1 MAALLKFLAKAPN
14 LVAMASTLQKRWPPT
29 QERWLLAMASHLKG
43 MASTLEGVASKRWP
57 STYIAM
63 ASVLE
68 AMNSNPIAIC
78 ATAPEVG
85 SMSVEPE
92 SLSGR
97 RARRGHKPHDPQTSP
112 QTRLFISKTL
122 NIQKAFEPQKNGFA
136 PRDDRATRLEKE
148 VEALR
153 ISMERMQEAS
163 QGPGRVAACSQA
175 LRMSIHHLHRIWA
188 Q

>member
-29 QERWLLAMASHLKG
+29 QERWLLAMASRLKG

-122 NIQKAFEPQKNGFA
+122 NIQKTCDL
-136 PRDDRATRLEKE
+136 RSLRLASSL
-148 VEALR
+148 ALG
-153 ISMERMQEAS
+153 S
-163 QGPGRVAACSQA
+163 
-175 LRMSIHHLHRIWA
+175 
-188 Q
+188 

>member
-14 LVAMASTLQKRWPPT
+14 RVAMASTLQKRWPPT
-29 QERWLLAMASHLKG
+29 QERWL
-43 MASTLEGVASKRWP
+43 
-57 STYIAM
+57 IAM

-92 SLSGR
+92 SLRGR

-122 NIQKAFEPQKNGFA
+122 NIQKTCDLRSLQLASS
-136 PRDDRATRLEKE
+136 L
-148 VEALR
+148 ALG
-153 ISMERMQEAS
+153 S
-163 QGPGRVAACSQA
+163 
-175 LRMSIHHLHRIWA
+175 
-188 Q
+188 